1 MCIRMTLKCIFLLL
15 EFKYAYVRRRLQ
27 VIGIQKSKY
36 MSYILINKTPEFKKN
51 QPQGIIDVKTK
62 KKKKILF
69 YNPRKLCYFK
79 DFCC

>member
-1 MCIRMTLKCIFLLL
+1 MCIRTTLCIFLLL
-15 EFKYAYVRRRLQ
+15 EFKYVRRRLQ

-36 MSYILINKTPEFKKN
+36 MSYILINKTPELKKKLT
-51 QPQGIIDVKTK
+51 QGIIDVKTK
-62 KKKKILF
+62 KKKEILF

>member
-1 MCIRMTLKCIFLLL
+1 MCIRTTLKCIFLLL

-62 KKKKILF
+62 KKKNTFLQST
-69 YNPRKLCYFK
+69 
-79 DFCC
+79 

>member
-1 MCIRMTLKCIFLLL
+1 MCIRTTLKCIFFLL
-15 EFKYAYVRRRLQ
+15 EFKYAYVRRLQ

-62 KKKKILF
+62 KKKILF